1 MGASACDWVEI
12 GETASIGFLGLE
24 WDVQTADVM
33 DHCGGDPS
41 EIYEKGVLRRPEIQ
55 LIMGNDPDDAG
66 QALLWEAAR
75 SKDAYSFRLLFSDQV
90 TERTWTALAI
100 RMGEVFDAANNL
112 IRLQV
117 DLKPTSQVYP
127 GEA

>member
-1 MGASACDWVEI
+1 MLYPTSGSRLFIASAPVGASACDWVEI

-55 LIMGNDPDDAG
+55 LIMGNDP
-66 QALLWEAAR
+66 
-75 SKDAYSFRLLFSDQV
+75 
-90 TERTWTALAI
+90 
-100 RMGEVFDAANNL
+100 
-112 IRLQV
+112 
-117 DLKPTSQVYP
+117 
-127 GEA
+127 